1 MKNRNIGHKPAYKNE
16 LLISAIIKRWLAI
29 VALVAILASFG
40 GEWVGKGQ
48 TLPPGTL
55 PMERAE
61 YLVYLPIVEVDY
73 GIAK

>member
-1 MKNRNIGHKPAYKNE
+1 MSG
-16 LLISAIIKRWLAI
+16 LLISLIIKRWLSI

-55 PMERAE
+55 PMERVE
-61 YLVYLPIVEVDY
+61 YRVYLPIVEVQN
-73 GIAK
+73 GVTK